1 MKYFFCGNISLL
13 LVLLSANLHSDLGP
27 YIYKYSKY
35 PSHSN
40 NGTIGLIQ
48 MPSARFMP
56 EGSVAFNLSNVDPYQ
71 RGSIIG
77 TPFNWFEASYQYTD
91 VDNALYSLSPEFSG
105 DQTYKDKSFDAK
117 FLLLKESNYFPAIA
131 FGARDLAGTGVFSAE
146 YLVAS
151 KRLNNFDFTLG
162 IGWGTFSDHG
172 IKNPFRYIDDE
183 FETRDVSSNETQGGE
198 FSIGNYLSGK
208 DVGIFGGVEV
218 YLPNFRGA
226 RFKVEYDS
234 TDYEKEGFP
243 FGKQSFNFAFK
254 NVRQPSSK
262 VNFGV
267 VYPISDNFHLKLFHV
282 KGHTLSF
289 GFSFQGDFGKKTPLI
304 KKKDSHIE
312 VPDKEI
318 YKIVTTRS
326 DENLYKA
333 SLLHLNP
340 RELKLQTAQVSDDTL
355 KVAYSQS
362 KHASWMRSTG
372 RVLRVID
379 EIAPEKIKTIEVGNV
394 NGGLG
399 MFKMKID
406 RDDFS
411 QNLNSNTPL
420 VALKDAE
427 ITPFNYVR
435 EDYDFTPRVEFPQLF
450 WSIVPTLR
458 MQIGGPDGFFF
469 GNVRLSGKAELSL
482 ARNISV
488 KASASYGLTDN
499 FEDLKLLSDSVLP
512 HVRTDIVSYLREG
525 RGLTLDTLQVD
536 RFFKFGDDFYSI
548 FDSMLFASRDLKSL

>member
-1 MKYFFCGNISLL
+1 ML
-13 LVLLSANLHSDLGP
+13 LVLLSANLYSDLGP

-304 KKKDSHIE
+304 KK
-312 VPDKEI
+312 
-318 YKIVTTRS
+318 
-326 DENLYKA
+326 
-333 SLLHLNP
+333 
-340 RELKLQTAQVSDDTL
+340 
-355 KVAYSQS
+355 
-362 KHASWMRSTG
+362 
-372 RVLRVID
+372 
-379 EIAPEKIKTIEVGNV
+379 
-394 NGGLG
+394 
-399 MFKMKID
+399 
-406 RDDFS
+406 
-411 QNLNSNTPL
+411 NS
-420 VALKDAE
+420 
-427 ITPFNYVR
+427 I
-435 EDYDFTPRVEFPQLF
+435 
-450 WSIVPTLR
+450 
-458 MQIGGPDGFFF
+458 
-469 GNVRLSGKAELSL
+469 
-482 ARNISV
+482 
-488 KASASYGLTDN
+488 
-499 FEDLKLLSDSVLP
+499 
-512 HVRTDIVSYLREG
+512 
-525 RGLTLDTLQVD
+525 
-536 RFFKFGDDFYSI
+536 
-548 FDSMLFASRDLKSL
+548 

>member
-1 MKYFFCGNISLL
+1 MLTLLFSLN
-13 LVLLSANLHSDLGP
+13 VYSDLSY
-27 YIYKYSKY
+27 YIYPHSQY

-117 FLLLKESNYFPAIA
+117 FLLLKEGNYMPAVA

-146 YLVAS
+146 YIVAS
-151 KRLNNFDFTLG
+151 KRFNNLDFSIG
-162 IGWGTFSDHG
+162 MGWGTFSDHG
-172 IKNPFRYIDDE
+172 IKNPFRYIDDG
-183 FETRDVSSNETQGGE
+183 FDVRDVSDNETQGGE

-208 DVGIFGGVEV
+208 EVGIFGGVEV

-226 RFKVEYDS
+226 RFKIEYDS

-243 FGKQSFNFAFK
+243 FGSKSFNFAFE

-262 VNFGV
+262 INFGV

-289 GFSFQGDFGKKTPLI
+289 GFSFQAGFGKKMPLI

-312 VPDKEI
+312 VPNKDV

-333 SLLHLNP
+333 SLLQLNP
-340 RELKLQTAQVSDDTL
+340 RDLKLQTAQVRDDTL
-355 KVAYSQS
+355 EVVYSQS

-372 RVLRVID
+372 RVLRVLD
-379 EIAPEKIKTIEVGNV
+379 EIAPEKIKTFEVGNV

-399 MFKMKID
+399 MFKLKID
-406 RDDFS
+406 RDSFS
-411 QNLNSNTPL
+411 QNIN
-420 VALKDAE
+420 
-427 ITPFNYVR
+427 
-435 EDYDFTPRVEFPQLF
+435 
-450 WSIVPTLR
+450 
-458 MQIGGPDGFFF
+458 
-469 GNVRLSGKAELSL
+469 
-482 ARNISV
+482 
-488 KASASYGLTDN
+488 
-499 FEDLKLLSDSVLP
+499 
-512 HVRTDIVSYLREG
+512 
-525 RGLTLDTLQVD
+525 
-536 RFFKFGDDFYSI
+536 
-548 FDSMLFASRDLKSL
+548 